1 MIRTAK
7 LALVAAALSTSAL
20 SPVAYAA
27 TPATPKARPATAAGK
42 KVVPVATIKAPPIAY
57 QQRVLANG
65 MKVFTSRDATTPNVS
80 VQVWYGVG
88 SKDDPRGRS
97 GFAHLFEHL
106 MFKATRNM
114 PSETLDRLTED
125 VGGFNNASTWDDFTN
140 YYEVAPANHLERLLW
155 AEADRLKSLV
165 IDEAVFASERDVVK
179 EELRQRVLADP
190 YGRFFALSIPQQSFT
205 THPYQRPGIGSIEEL
220 DAATVDDVRAFH
232 QTYYRPDNAAL
243 IVVGNF
249 DQAKLDA
256 MIDQYFGPIA
266 KPAGDIPKVSVA
278 EPGRSGPKT
287 VNTYGPNVP
296 LPALAIT
303 WLAPAAADKDAP
315 ALTVLDAILSAG
327 KSSRLYD
334 SLVYE
339 QKIAQSVFSSAPNNA
354 QPGLFYVGAI
364 MAGGKTVQQGETA
377 LRAQVARVRDGMVT
391 PAELAEA
398 KAGLLADA
406 VRRRE
411 EIDGR
416 GFALGYA
423 LATEGDAAVANT
435 SLAKLQAVTA
445 ADIQRVAKTY
455 LADDRRTVIRYL
467 PEKDRPAGEKDA
479 TPPIPKV
486 ASVKYDGPVTTL
498 APEAERQAP
507 PPVAAPVAAVL
518 PTPAERTLAN
528 GLRVIVAKSSDLPLI
543 TADLTVRGG
552 ASSDPAGLAGASSL
566 TAELLTEG
574 TATRSATQ
582 VAREIEALGADLEA
596 GSGWEAASLTLSV
609 TANNAAPAMA
619 VMADVAENPA
629 FSTAELD
636 RVRAETL
643 DGLSV
648 SFQRPGSLAGFATA
662 PVLYAGSAYGHV
674 AGGTPGS
681 LPKIKRADLAKTHAA
696 YWRPDNAVL
705 VLTGNL
711 TPEAGFALAEKAFGG
726 WKKPASPP
734 PAPPAAPTGYQP
746 RNVVIDLPGT
756 GQAAVVLAKPAITR
770 TDPNYYQGI
779 VANTVLGVG
788 FSSRLNQEIRIKRG
802 LSYGAGSSLTPQGRF
817 GGFSARV
824 QTKNPSAG
832 EVVTLT
838 RAELTRLAAEP
849 ASASELT
856 ARKSVLVGNFGR
868 DLGTSE
874 GLANILGNLAV
885 YGVPLTEIQTYAA
898 KVEAVTPEEVQAF
911 AKTKLDPAQMSV
923 IVAGDAKAMGEDLAK
938 AAPNATVIPAAKL
951 DLDSPT
957 LGK

>member
-20 SPVAYAA
+20 SPLALAA
-27 TPATPKARPATAAGK
+27 TAPAQPAATAAIA
-42 KVVPVATIKAPPIAY
+42 VPPIAY

-65 MKVFTSRDATTPNVS
+65 LKVFTSRDTTTPNVS

-88 SKDDPRGRS
+88 SKDDPQGRS

-114 PSETLDRLTED
+114 PNETLDRLTED

-140 YYEVAPANHLERLLW
+140 YYEVVPANHLERLIW
-155 AEADRLKSLV
+155 AESDRLKSLV

-190 YGRFFALSIPQQSFT
+190 YGRFFALSIPQQSFAV
-205 THPYQRPGIGSIEEL
+205 HPYQRPGIGSIEEL

-232 QTYYRPDNAAL
+232 RTFYRPDNAAL

-256 MIDQYFGPIA
+256 MIDKYFGSLAAP
-266 KPAGDIPKVSVA
+266 GGTIPKVTAV
-278 EPGRSGPKT
+278 EPARTGPKT

-303 WLAPAAADKDAP
+303 WLAPAASDQDTP
-315 ALTVLDAILSAG
+315 ALAVLDAILTAG

-334 SLVYE
+334 SLVYD

-364 MAGGKTVQQGETA
+364 MAGGKTVAQGEAA
-377 LRAQVARVRDGMVT
+377 LRAQVARVRDGLVT

-416 GFALGYA
+416 GFAIGYA
-423 LATEGDAAVANT
+423 LQTEGDAAAANT

-445 ADIQRVAKTY
+445 ADIQRVARKY
-455 LADDRRTVIRYL
+455 LADDRRTVINYL
-467 PEKDRPAGEKDA
+467 PEKDRPAGEKDV

-498 APEAERQAP
+498 APEAEREKP
-507 PPVAAPVAAVL
+507 PAVAAPVPAVM
-518 PTPAERTLAN
+518 PSPAEKTLAN

-543 TADLTVRGG
+543 TSTLTVKGG
-552 ASSDPAGLAGASSL
+552 ASSDPAGLAGTSSL
-566 TAELLTEG
+566 TSELLTEG

-582 VAREIEALGADLEA
+582 VARETEALGANLSA

-619 VMADVAENPA
+619 IMADVAQNPA
-629 FSTAELD
+629 FKAEELD

-643 DGLSV
+643 DSLSV
-648 SFQRPGSLAGFATA
+648 AFQRPGSLASFATS

-681 LPKIKRADLAKTHAA
+681 LPKIKREDLAKTHAA

-705 VLTGNL
+705 VVTGNL

-726 WKKPASPP
+726 WKKPATPP
-734 PAPPAAPTGYQP
+734 PAAPAAPTGYQP
-746 RNVVIDLPGT
+746 RTVVIDLPGT

-770 TDPNYYQGI
+770 ADPSYYQGV

-802 LSYGAGSSLTPQGRF
+802 LSYGAGSSLTPQGQF

-832 EVVTLT
+832 EVISLT
-838 RAELTRLAAEP
+838 RTELSRLANEP
-849 ASASELT
+849 ASVGELA
-856 ARKSVLVGNFGR
+856 ARKSVLVGGFGR

-874 GLANILGNLAV
+874 GLAGILGNLAV
-885 YGVPLTEIQTYAA
+885 YGVPLTEIQSYAA
-898 KVEAVTPEEVQAF
+898 KVEAVTPEQVQAF
-911 AKTKLDPAQMSV
+911 AKAKLDPSQMSV
-923 IVAGDAKAMGEDLAK
+923 IVAGDAKAMGEGLAK
-938 AAPNATVIPAAKL
+938 VAPNATVIPAAKL
-951 DLDSPT
+951 DLDKPGLT
-957 LGK
+957 Q

>member
-1 MIRTAK
+1 MFRTAK
-7 LALVAAALSTSAL
+7 LALVAAALSTTAL
-20 SPVAYAA
+20 SPLAMAESKASAPAA
-27 TPATPKARPATAAGK
+27 SAIA
-42 KVVPVATIKAPPIAY
+42 VPPIVY
-57 QQRVLANG
+57 KERVLPNG
-65 MKVFTSRDATTPNVS
+65 LKVFTSRDATTPNVT

-88 SKDDPRGRS
+88 SKDDPQGRS

-140 YYEVAPANHLERLLW
+140 YYEVAPANHLERLVW

-165 IDEAVFASERDVVK
+165 IDEAVFSSERDVVK

-232 QTYYRPDNAAL
+232 RTYYRPDNAAL
-243 IVVGNF
+243 IIVGNF
-249 DQAKLDA
+249 DQAQLDA
-256 MIDQYFGPIA
+256 MIDKYFAPIA
-266 KPAGDIPKVSVA
+266 KPTTALPKVTAV
-278 EPGRSGPKT
+278 EPARTGPKS

-303 WLAPAAADKDAP
+303 WLAPAAADKDVP

-339 QKIAQSVFSSAPNNA
+339 QQIAQSVFSAAPNNA
-354 QPGLFYVGAI
+354 QPGLFYVGAV
-364 MAGGKTVQQGETA
+364 MAGGKTAAQGETA
-377 LRAQVARVRDGMVT
+377 LRAQVARFRDAPVT
-391 PAELAEA
+391 AAELAEA

-416 GFALGYA
+416 GFAIGYA
-423 LATEGDAAVANT
+423 LLTEGDAAVANT
-435 SLAKLQAVTA
+435 NLAELQAVTA
-445 ADIQRVAKTY
+445 ADIQRVAKKY
-455 LADDRRTVIRYL
+455 LADDASTVIRYL

-479 TPPIPKV
+479 TPAIPKV
-486 ASVKYDGPVTTL
+486 ASVKYDGPVFTL
-498 APEAERQAP
+498 APEGQREAMPA
-507 PPVAAPVAAVL
+507 VGAPVPAVL
-518 PTPAERTLAN
+518 PTPAEKTLAN
-528 GLRVIVAKSSDLPLI
+528 GLRVIVAKSSDLPLV
-543 TADLTVRGG
+543 TADLTVKGG
-552 ASSDPAGLAGASSL
+552 ASADPKGLAGTSSL
-566 TAELLTEG
+566 TSELLTEG

-582 VAREIEALGADLEA
+582 IARETEALGANLEA
-596 GSGWEAASLTLSV
+596 ASGWEAASLTLSV

-619 VMADVAENPA
+619 IMADVAQNPA
-629 FSTAELD
+629 FKAQELD
-636 RVRAETL
+636 RVRTETL

-648 SFQRPGSLAGFATA
+648 SFQRPGSLAAFATA
-662 PVLYAGSAYGHV
+662 PLLYAGSAYGHV

-681 LPKIKRADLAKTHAA
+681 LPKIKTTDLAKAHAA
-696 YWRPDNAVL
+696 AWRPDNAVL
-705 VLTGNL
+705 VLTGDL

-726 WKKPASPP
+726 WKKPAAPP
-734 PAPPAAPTGYQP
+734 PAAPAAPTGYAP
-746 RNVVIDLPGT
+746 RNLVIDLPGT

-770 TDPNYYQGI
+770 ADPNYYQGV

-824 QTKNPSAG
+824 QTKNESAG
-832 EVVTLT
+832 EVVGLT

-849 ASASELT
+849 ASTAELT
-856 ARKSVLVGNFGR
+856 ARKSVLVGGFGR

-885 YGVPLTEIQTYAA
+885 YGVPLTEIQSYAA
-898 KVEAVTPEEVQAF
+898 KVEAVTPAQVQAF
-911 AKTKLDPAQMSV
+911 AKDKLDPAQMSV
-923 IVAGDAKAMGEDLAK
+923 IVAGDAKAMGEAIAK
-938 AAPNATVIPAAKL
+938 AAPNATVISADKL
-951 DLDSPT
+951 DLDAPT
-957 LGK
+957 LTKQALSK

>member
-7 LALVAAALSTSAL
+7 LALVAAALSTTAL
-20 SPVAYAA
+20 SPLAHAAVQAKAKPKVAVGAPVA
-27 TPATPKARPATAAGK
+27 SAI
-42 KVVPVATIKAPPIAY
+42 VVPPIVY
-57 QQRVLANG
+57 QQRVLPNG
-65 MKVFTSRDATTPNVS
+65 LKVFTSRDTTTPNVS

-155 AEADRLKSLV
+155 AESDRLKSLV

-232 QTYYRPDNAAL
+232 ATYYRPDNAAL

-256 MIDQYFGPIA
+256 MIDRYFGPL
-266 KPAGDIPKVSVA
+266 KTPAGAIPKVTAV
-278 EPGRSGPKT
+278 EPARTGPKT

-296 LPALAIT
+296 LPAVAIT
-303 WLAPAAADKDAP
+303 WLAPAAADKDTP
-315 ALTVLDAILSAG
+315 ALTVLDAVLSAG

-334 SLVYE
+334 SLVYD

-354 QPGLFYVGAI
+354 QPGLFYVGAV
-364 MAGGKTVQQGETA
+364 MAGGKTVSQGEAA
-377 LRAQVARVRDGMVT
+377 LRAQIARVRDGLVT

-406 VRRRE
+406 VRKRE

-416 GFALGYA
+416 GFAIGYA
-423 LATEGDAAVANT
+423 LETEGDPATANT

-445 ADIQRVAKTY
+445 ADIQRVARKY

-486 ASVKYDGPVTTL
+486 ASVKFDGAITTL
-498 APEAERQAP
+498 APEGEREKPPAIGAP
-507 PPVAAPVAAVL
+507 APAVM
-518 PTPAERTLAN
+518 PSPAEKTLAN

-543 TADLTVRGG
+543 TADLTVKGG
-552 ASSDPAGLAGASSL
+552 ASSDPVGLAGASNL
-566 TAELLTEG
+566 TSELLTEG
-574 TATRSATQ
+574 TTTRSATQ
-582 VAREIEALGADLEA
+582 VARETEALGANLEA

-609 TANNAAPAMA
+609 TSNNAAPAMA
-619 VMADVAENPA
+619 IMADVAEHPA
-629 FSTAELD
+629 FSAQELD
-636 RVRAETL
+636 RVRTETL

-648 SFQRPGSLAGFATA
+648 SFQRPGTLAAFATA

-681 LPKIKRADLAKTHAA
+681 LPKIQRADLAKTHAA

-726 WKKPASPP
+726 WKKPATPP
-734 PAPPAAPTGYQP
+734 PTPPAAPSGYTP

-770 TDPNYYQGI
+770 ADPNYYPGV

-838 RAELTRLAAEP
+838 RAELTRLGAEP
-849 ASASELT
+849 ASAGELA

-874 GLANILGNLAV
+874 GLANILGNYAV
-885 YGVPLTEIQTYAA
+885 YGVPLTEIQSYAA

-911 AKTKLDPAQMSV
+911 AKAKLDPAQMSV

-938 AAPNATVIPAAKL
+938 AAPNATVIPADKL
-951 DLDSPT
+951 DLDAPG
-957 LGK
+957 LQK

>member
-7 LALVAAALSTSAL
+7 LALVAAALATTAL
-20 SPVAYAA
+20 SPLADAA
-27 TPATPKARPATAAGK
+27 TRSTAK
-42 KVVPVATIKAPPIAY
+42 PVKTAPRVISPGGAIKAPPIVY
-57 QQRVLANG
+57 QQRTLANG

-190 YGRFFALSIPQQSFT
+190 YGRFFALSIPQQSFS

-249 DQAKLDA
+249 DQAKLNA

-266 KPAGDIPKVSVA
+266 KPAGEIPKVTAV
-278 EPGRSGPKT
+278 EPARTTSKT
-287 VNTYGPNVP
+287 VSTYGPNVP

-303 WLAPAAADKDAP
+303 WLAPAAADKDVP

-334 SLVYE
+334 SLVYD

-377 LRAQVARVRDGMVT
+377 LRAQVARVRDALVT

-416 GFALGYA
+416 GFAIGYA
-423 LATEGDAAVANT
+423 LLTEGDAARANT
-435 SLAKLQAVTA
+435 NLAALQAVTA
-445 ADIQRVAKTY
+445 ADVQRVARKY

-467 PEKDRPAGEKDA
+467 PEKDRPAGEKDP

-498 APEAERQAP
+498 APEGERQAP
-507 PPVAAPVAAVL
+507 PPVSAPVAAVL
-518 PTPAERTLAN
+518 PTPAEKTLAN

-552 ASSDPAGLAGASSL
+552 ASSDPAGLAGVSSL

-582 VAREIEALGADLEA
+582 VAREVEALGANLEA

-609 TANNAAPAMA
+609 TSNNASPAMA
-619 VMADVAENPA
+619 IMADVAENPA
-629 FSTAELD
+629 FSASELE
-636 RVRAETL
+636 RVRTETL

-648 SFQRPGSLAGFATA
+648 AYQRPGSLASFATA

-681 LPKIKRADLAKTHAA
+681 LPKIKRTDLAKTHAA

-705 VLTGNL
+705 VLTGDL
-711 TPEAGFALAEKAFGG
+711 TPEAGFALAEKAFGA

-756 GQAAVVLAKPAITR
+756 GQAAVVLAKPAIRR

-802 LSYGAGSSLTPQGRF
+802 LSYGAGSSLSPQGGF
-817 GGFSARV
+817 GSFSARV
-824 QTKNPSAG
+824 QTKNASAG
-832 EVVTLT
+832 EVVSLT
-838 RAELTRLAAEP
+838 RAELSRLAAEP
-849 ASASELT
+849 AGPAELT

-885 YGVPLTEIQTYAA
+885 YGLPLTEIQSYAA

-911 AKTKLDPAQMSV
+911 AKSTLDPAQMSV

-938 AAPNATVIPAAKL
+938 AAPNAAVIPAAKL

>member
-7 LALVAAALSTSAL
+7 LALVAAALSTTAL
-20 SPVAYAA
+20 SPLAMAA
-27 TPATPKARPATAAGK
+27 AKAKPQAKPAAAAPKASPIS
-42 KVVPVATIKAPPIAY
+42 VPPIVY
-57 QQRVLANG
+57 QQRVLPNG

-88 SKDDPRGRS
+88 SKDDPNGRS

-114 PSETLDRLTED
+114 PSETMDRLTED

-140 YYEVAPANHLERLLW
+140 YYEVAPANHLERLIW
-155 AEADRLKSLV
+155 AEADRLKALV
-165 IDEAVFASERDVVK
+165 IDEPVFASERDVVK

-190 YGRFFALSIPQQSFT
+190 YGRFFRLSIPQQSFS
-205 THPYQRPGIGSIEEL
+205 THPYKRPGIGSIEEL

-266 KPAGDIPKVSVA
+266 KPAGDIPKVTAV
-278 EPGRSGPKT
+278 EPARTGPRT

-303 WLAPAAADKDAP
+303 WLAPSASDKDTP
-315 ALTVLDAILSAG
+315 ALTVLDAILTAG

-339 QKIAQSVFSSAPNNA
+339 QKIAQSVFSTAPDNA

-364 MAGGKTVQQGETA
+364 MAGGKTVQQGEAA
-377 LRAQVARVRDGMVT
+377 LRAQVARVRDGLVT

-416 GFALGYA
+416 GFAIGYA
-423 LATEGDAAVANT
+423 LETQGDAASANT
-435 SLAKLQAVTA
+435 NLAKLQAVTA
-445 ADIQRVAKTY
+445 ADIQRVARKY
-455 LADDRRTVIRYL
+455 LADDRRTVITYL
-467 PEKDRPAGEKDA
+467 PEKDRPAGEKDP

-498 APEAERQAP
+498 APEAEREKP
-507 PPVAAPVAAVL
+507 PAVAAPIPAVL
-518 PTPAERTLAN
+518 PTPAEKTLAN

-543 TADLTVRGG
+543 TADLTVKGG
-552 ASSDPAGLAGASSL
+552 ASSDPSGLAGTSSL
-566 TAELLTEG
+566 TSELLTEG
-574 TATRSATQ
+574 TTSRSATQ
-582 VAREIEALGADLEA
+582 VARETEALGADLEA

-619 VMADVAENPA
+619 IMADVAEHPA
-629 FSTAELD
+629 FSAKELD
-636 RVRAETL
+636 RVRTETL
-643 DGLSV
+643 DVLSV
-648 SFQRPGSLAGFATA
+648 AYQRPGSLAGFATA

-681 LPKIKRADLAKTHAA
+681 LPKVTRTDLARTHAA
-696 YWRPDNAVL
+696 YWRLDNAVL

-726 WKKPASPP
+726 WKKPATPP
-734 PAPPAAPTGYQP
+734 PAAPAAPTGYQP
-746 RNVVIDLPGT
+746 RNVIIDLPGT

-770 TDPNYYQGI
+770 ADPNYYQGI

-838 RAELTRLAAEP
+838 RAEIARLAAEP
-849 ASASELT
+849 ASVGELS
-856 ARKSVLVGNFGR
+856 ARKSVLIGGFGR

-885 YGVPLTEIQTYAA
+885 YGVPLTEIQDYAA
-898 KVEAVTPEEVQAF
+898 KIEAVSPEEVQAF
-911 AKTKLDPAQMSV
+911 AKAKLDPAQMSV
-923 IVAGDAKAMGEDLAK
+923 IVAGDAKAMGDDLAK
-938 AAPNATVIPAAKL
+938 AAPNAVVIPADKL
-951 DLDSPT
+951 DLDAPGLT
-957 LGK
+957 K

>member
-7 LALVAAALSTSAL
+7 LALVAAALATTAL
-20 SPVAYAA
+20 SPLADAA
-27 TPATPKARPATAAGK
+27 TRSTAK
-42 KVVPVATIKAPPIAY
+42 PVKTAPRVISPGGAIKAPPIVY
-57 QQRVLANG
+57 QQRTLANG

-190 YGRFFALSIPQQSFT
+190 YGRFFALSIPQQSFS

-256 MIDQYFGPIA
+256 MIDQYFDPIA
-266 KPAGDIPKVSVA
+266 KPAGEIPKVTAV
-278 EPGRSGPKT
+278 EPARTTPKT
-287 VNTYGPNVP
+287 VSTYGPNVP

-303 WLAPAAADKDAP
+303 WLAPAAADKDVP

-334 SLVYE
+334 SLVYD

-377 LRAQVARVRDGMVT
+377 LRAQVARVRDALVT

-416 GFALGYA
+416 GFAIGYA
-423 LATEGDAAVANT
+423 LLTEGDAARANT
-435 SLAKLQAVTA
+435 NLAALQAVTA
-445 ADIQRVAKTY
+445 ADVQRVARKY

-467 PEKDRPAGEKDA
+467 PEKDRPAGEKDP

-498 APEAERQAP
+498 APEGERQAP
-507 PPVAAPVAAVL
+507 PPVSAPVAAVL
-518 PTPAERTLAN
+518 PTPAEKTLAN

-552 ASSDPAGLAGASSL
+552 ASSDPAGLAGVSSL

-582 VAREIEALGADLEA
+582 VAREVEALGANLEA

-609 TANNAAPAMA
+609 TSNNASPAMA
-619 VMADVAENPA
+619 IMADVAENPA
-629 FSTAELD
+629 FSASELE
-636 RVRAETL
+636 RVRTETL

-648 SFQRPGSLAGFATA
+648 AYQRPGSLASFATT

-681 LPKIKRADLAKTHAA
+681 LPKIKRTDLAKTHAA

-705 VLTGNL
+705 VLTGDL
-711 TPEAGFALAEKAFGG
+711 TPEAGFALAEKAFGA

-756 GQAAVVLAKPAITR
+756 GQAAVVLAKPAIRR

-802 LSYGAGSSLTPQGRF
+802 LSYGAGSSLSPQGGF
-817 GGFSARV
+817 GSFSARV
-824 QTKNPSAG
+824 QTKNASAG
-832 EVVTLT
+832 EVVSLT
-838 RAELTRLAAEP
+838 RAELSRLAAEP
-849 ASASELT
+849 AGPAELT

-885 YGVPLTEIQTYAA
+885 YGLPLTEIQSYAA

-911 AKTKLDPAQMSV
+911 AKSTLDPAQMSV

-938 AAPNATVIPAAKL
+938 AAPNAAVIPAAKL

>member
-7 LALVAAALSTSAL
+7 LALVAAALSTTAL
-20 SPVAYAA
+20 SPLAMAA
-27 TPATPKARPATAAGK
+27 PAQTPPAASAAIA
-42 KVVPVATIKAPPIAY
+42 VPPIVY

-65 MKVFTSRDATTPNVS
+65 MKVFTSRDTSTPNVS

-88 SKDDPRGRS
+88 SKDDPQGRS

-114 PSETLDRLTED
+114 PNETIDRLTED

-140 YYEVAPANHLERLLW
+140 YYEVVPANHLERLIW

-190 YGRFFALSIPQQSFT
+190 YGRFFALSIPQQSFAV
-205 THPYQRPGIGSIEEL
+205 HPYQRPGIGSIEEL

-232 QTYYRPDNAAL
+232 RTYYRPDNAAL

-256 MIDQYFGPIA
+256 MIDKYFGPLA
-266 KPAGDIPKVSVA
+266 RPGGAIPKVTAV
-278 EPGRSGPKT
+278 EPVRTGPKT

-303 WLAPAAADKDAP
+303 WLAPAAADADAP
-315 ALTVLDAILSAG
+315 TLAVLDAILTAG

-334 SLVYE
+334 SLVYD

-364 MAGGKTVQQGETA
+364 MAGGKTVAQGEAA
-377 LRAQVARVRDGMVT
+377 LRTQVARVRDGLVT

-416 GFALGYA
+416 GFAIGYA
-423 LATEGDAAVANT
+423 LQTEGDAAAANT
-435 SLAKLQAVTA
+435 SLAKLQSVTA
-445 ADIQRVAKTY
+445 ADIQRVARKY
-455 LADDRRTVIRYL
+455 LADDRRTVINYL

-486 ASVKYDGPVTTL
+486 ASVKYDGPITTL
-498 APEAERQAP
+498 APEAEREKP
-507 PPVAAPVAAVL
+507 PAVAAPVAAVM
-518 PTPAERTLAN
+518 PTPAEKTLAN
-528 GLRVIVAKSSDLPLI
+528 GLRVIVAKSSELPLI
-543 TADLTVRGG
+543 TSTLTVKGG
-552 ASSDPAGLAGASSL
+552 ASSDPAGLAGTSSL
-566 TAELLTEG
+566 TSELLTEG
-574 TATRSATQ
+574 NATRTATQ
-582 VAREIEALGADLEA
+582 VARETEALGANLAA

-619 VMADVAENPA
+619 IMADVAQNPA
-629 FSTAELD
+629 FKAEELD

-648 SFQRPGSLAGFATA
+648 AFQRPGSLASFATS
-662 PVLYAGSAYGHV
+662 PVLYASSAYGHV

-681 LPKIKRADLAKTHAA
+681 LPKITRNDLAKTHAA

-705 VLTGNL
+705 VVTGNL
-711 TPEAGFALAEKAFGG
+711 SPEAGFALAEKAFGG
-726 WKKPASPP
+726 WKKPATPP
-734 PAPPAAPTGYQP
+734 PAAPAAPTGYQP

-756 GQAAVVLAKPAITR
+756 GQAAVVLAKPAITSA
-770 TDPNYYQGI
+770 DPSYYQGV

-802 LSYGAGSSLTPQGRF
+802 LSYGAGSSLTPQGQF

-832 EVVTLT
+832 EVIGLT
-838 RAELTRLAAEP
+838 RAELSRLANEP
-849 ASASELT
+849 ASVGELA
-856 ARKSVLVGNFGR
+856 ARKSVLVGGFGR

-874 GLANILGNLAV
+874 GLAGILGNLAV

-898 KVEAVTPEEVQAF
+898 KVEAVTPEQVQAF
-911 AKTKLDPAQMSV
+911 AKAKLDPSQMSV
-923 IVAGDAKAMGEDLAK
+923 IVAGDAKAMGESLAK

-951 DLDSPT
+951 DLDAPGLT
-957 LGK
+957 Q

>member
-20 SPVAYAA
+20 SPLALAA
-27 TPATPKARPATAAGK
+27 TAPAQPAATAAIA
-42 KVVPVATIKAPPIAY
+42 VPPIAY

-65 MKVFTSRDATTPNVS
+65 LKVFTSRDTTTPNVS

-88 SKDDPRGRS
+88 SKDDPQGRS

-114 PSETLDRLTED
+114 PNETLDRLTED

-140 YYEVAPANHLERLLW
+140 YYEVVPANHLERLIW
-155 AEADRLKSLV
+155 AESDRLKSLV

-190 YGRFFALSIPQQSFT
+190 YGRFFALSIPQQSFAV
-205 THPYQRPGIGSIEEL
+205 HPYQRPGIGSIEEL

-232 QTYYRPDNAAL
+232 RTFYRPDNAAL

-256 MIDQYFGPIA
+256 MIDKYFGSLAAP
-266 KPAGDIPKVSVA
+266 GGTIPKVTAV
-278 EPGRSGPKT
+278 EPARTGPKT

-303 WLAPAAADKDAP
+303 WLAPAASDQDTP
-315 ALTVLDAILSAG
+315 ALAVLDAILTAG

-334 SLVYE
+334 SLVYD

-364 MAGGKTVQQGETA
+364 MAGGKTVAQGEAA
-377 LRAQVARVRDGMVT
+377 LRAQVARVRDGLVT

-416 GFALGYA
+416 GFAIGYA
-423 LATEGDAAVANT
+423 LQTEGDAAAANT

-445 ADIQRVAKTY
+445 ADIQRVARKY
-455 LADDRRTVIRYL
+455 LADDRRTVINYL
-467 PEKDRPAGEKDA
+467 PEKDRPAGEKDV

-498 APEAERQAP
+498 APEAEREKP
-507 PPVAAPVAAVL
+507 PAVAAPVPAVM
-518 PTPAERTLAN
+518 PSPAEKTLAN

-543 TADLTVRGG
+543 TSTLTVKGG
-552 ASSDPAGLAGASSL
+552 ASSDPAGLAGTSSL
-566 TAELLTEG
+566 TSELLTEG

-582 VAREIEALGADLEA
+582 VARETEALGANLSA

-619 VMADVAENPA
+619 IMADVAQNPA
-629 FSTAELD
+629 FKAEELD

-643 DGLSV
+643 DSLSV
-648 SFQRPGSLAGFATA
+648 AFQRPGSLASFATS

-681 LPKIKRADLAKTHAA
+681 LPKITREDLAKTHAA

-705 VLTGNL
+705 VVTGNL

-726 WKKPASPP
+726 WKKPATPP
-734 PAPPAAPTGYQP
+734 PAAPAAPTGYQP
-746 RNVVIDLPGT
+746 RTVVIDLPGT

-770 TDPNYYQGI
+770 ADPSYYQGV

-802 LSYGAGSSLTPQGRF
+802 LSYGAGSSLTPQGQF

-832 EVVTLT
+832 EVISLT
-838 RAELTRLAAEP
+838 RTELSRLANEP
-849 ASASELT
+849 ASVGELA
-856 ARKSVLVGNFGR
+856 ARKSVLVGGFGR

-874 GLANILGNLAV
+874 GLAGILGNLAV
-885 YGVPLTEIQTYAA
+885 YGVPLTEIQSYAA
-898 KVEAVTPEEVQAF
+898 KVEAVTPEQVQAF
-911 AKTKLDPAQMSV
+911 AKAKLDPSQMSV
-923 IVAGDAKAMGEDLAK
+923 IVAGDAKAMGEGLAK
-938 AAPNATVIPAAKL
+938 VAPNATVIPAAKL
-951 DLDSPT
+951 DLDKPGLT
-957 LGK
+957 Q

>member
-7 LALVAAALSTSAL
+7 LALVAAALSTTAL
-20 SPVAYAA
+20 SPLAMAA
-27 TPATPKARPATAAGK
+27 VQAKTPAPAAAPTVSAI
-42 KVVPVATIKAPPIAY
+42 VVPPIVY
-57 QQRVLANG
+57 QQRVLPNG
-65 MKVFTSRDATTPNVS
+65 MKVLTSRDATTPNVS

-88 SKDDPRGRS
+88 SKDDPQGRS

-114 PSETLDRLTED
+114 PNETLDRLTED

-165 IDEAVFASERDVVK
+165 IDESVFASERDVVK

-190 YGRFFALSIPQQSFT
+190 YGRFFALSIPQQSYA

-232 QTYYRPDNAAL
+232 RAYYRPDNAAL
-243 IVVGNF
+243 IIVGNF

-256 MIDQYFGPIA
+256 LIDQYFAPIA
-266 KPAGDIPKVSVA
+266 KPAGDIPKVTAV
-278 EPGRSGPKT
+278 EPARTGPKS

-315 ALTVLDAILSAG
+315 ALTVLDAVLSAG

-334 SLVYE
+334 SLVYD

-354 QPGLFYVGAI
+354 QPGLFYVGAV
-364 MAGGKTVQQGETA
+364 MAGGKTVAQGEAA
-377 LRAQVARVRDGMVT
+377 LRAQVARLRDGLVA

-398 KAGLLADA
+398 KSGLLADA

-416 GFALGYA
+416 AFAIGYA
-423 LATEGDAAVANT
+423 LETEGDPASANT
-435 SLAKLQAVTA
+435 NLAKLQAVTA
-445 ADIQRVAKTY
+445 ADLQRVAKKY

-467 PEKDRPAGEKDA
+467 AEKDRPAGEKDA
-479 TPPIPKV
+479 TPPVPKV

-498 APEAERQAP
+498 APEGQREKIPA
-507 PPVAAPVAAVL
+507 VAAPIAAVL
-518 PTPAERTLAN
+518 PTPAEKTLAN

-543 TADLTVRGG
+543 TADLTVKGG
-552 ASSDPAGLAGASSL
+552 ASSDAPGLAGASSL
-566 TAELLTEG
+566 TSELLTEG
-574 TATRSATQ
+574 TTSRSATQ
-582 VAREIEALGADLEA
+582 IARETEALGANLEA

-609 TANNAAPAMA
+609 MADNAAPAMA
-619 VMADVAENPA
+619 IMADVAQHPT
-629 FSTAELD
+629 FSAEELD
-636 RVRAETL
+636 RVRTETL
-643 DGLSV
+643 DSLSV
-648 SFQRPGSLAGFATA
+648 AYQRPGSLTSYATG

-681 LPKIKRADLAKTHAA
+681 LPKVKRTDLAKTHAA

-711 TPEAGFALAEKAFGG
+711 TPQAGFALAEKAFGG
-726 WKKPASPP
+726 WKKPTTPP
-734 PAPPAAPTGYQP
+734 PAAPAAPTGYKP
-746 RNVVIDLPGT
+746 RNLVIDLPGA
-756 GQAAVVLAKPAITR
+756 GQAAVTLAKPAITR
-770 TDPNYYQGI
+770 ADPGYYQGI

-788 FSSRLNQEIRIKRG
+788 YSSRLNQEIRIKRG

-849 ASASELT
+849 APAGELA
-856 ARKSVLVGNFGR
+856 ARKSVLVGGFGR

-885 YGVPLTEIQTYAA
+885 YGVPLTEIQSYAA
-898 KVEAVTPEEVQAF
+898 KVEAVSPAEVQAF
-911 AKTKLDPAQMSV
+911 AKTHLDPAQMSV
-923 IVAGDAKAMGEDLAK
+923 IVAGDAKAMGEDLARV
-938 AAPNATVIPAAKL
+938 APNATVIAADKL
-951 DLDSPT
+951 DLDAAS
-957 LGK
+957 LQK

>member
-7 LALVAAALSTSAL
+7 LALVAAALSTTAL
-20 SPVAYAA
+20 SPLSMAAPVKAKPAVAAS
-27 TPATPKARPATAAGK
+27 TAI
-42 KVVPVATIKAPPIAY
+42 KVPPIVY

-65 MKVFTSRDATTPNVS
+65 LKVYTSRDATTPNVS

-88 SKDDPRGRS
+88 SKDDPHGRS

-114 PSETLDRLTED
+114 PNETLDRLTED

-140 YYEVAPANHLERLLW
+140 YYEVVPANHLERLLW

-165 IDEAVFASERDVVK
+165 IDDAVFASERDVVK

-190 YGRFFALSIPQQSFT
+190 YGRFFALSIPQQSYAN
-205 THPYQRPGIGSIEEL
+205 HPYQRPGIGSIEEL

-256 MIDQYFGPIA
+256 MIDQYFAPIA
-266 KPAGDIPKVSVA
+266 KPAGGIPKVTVV
-278 EPGRSGPKT
+278 EPARTGPKT

-303 WLAPAAADKDAP
+303 WLAPAAADKDTP
-315 ALTVLDAILSAG
+315 ALAVLDAVLSAG

-364 MAGGKTVQQGETA
+364 MAGGKTVAQGEAA
-377 LRAQVARVRDGMVT
+377 LRAQVARVRDGLVT

-406 VRRRE
+406 VRKRE

-416 GFALGYA
+416 AFAIGYA
-423 LATEGDAAVANT
+423 LETEGDAATANT

-445 ADIQRVAKTY
+445 ADIQRVARKY

-498 APEAERQAP
+498 APEGDREKIPAVAP
-507 PPVAAPVAAVL
+507 PVPAVL
-518 PTPAERTLAN
+518 PTPAEKTLAN

-543 TADLTVRGG
+543 TADLTVKGG
-552 ASSDPAGLAGASSL
+552 ASSDPTGLAGTSSL
-566 TAELLTEG
+566 TSELLTEG
-574 TATRSATQ
+574 TTGRSATQ
-582 VAREIEALGADLEA
+582 IARETEALGANLEA

-619 VMADVAENPA
+619 IMADVAEHPA
-629 FSTAELD
+629 FSAEELD

-648 SFQRPGSLAGFATA
+648 SYQRPGSLAGFATA

-681 LPKIKRADLAKTHAA
+681 LPKIKRTDLAKTHAA

-711 TPEAGFALAEKAFGG
+711 TP
-726 WKKPASPP
+726 KPASPWPKRRSGPGRSQPSRRRPRRP
-734 PAPPAAPTGYQP
+734 PRPAT
-746 RNVVIDLPGT
+746 
-756 GQAAVVLAKPAITR
+756 
-770 TDPNYYQGI
+770 
-779 VANTVLGVG
+779 
-788 FSSRLNQEIRIKRG
+788 SR
-802 LSYGAGSSLTPQGRF
+802 
-817 GGFSARV
+817 
-824 QTKNPSAG
+824 
-832 EVVTLT
+832 
-838 RAELTRLAAEP
+838 
-849 ASASELT
+849 
-856 ARKSVLVGNFGR
+856 
-868 DLGTSE
+868 
-874 GLANILGNLAV
+874 
-885 YGVPLTEIQTYAA
+885 
-898 KVEAVTPEEVQAF
+898 
-911 AKTKLDPAQMSV
+911 
-923 IVAGDAKAMGEDLAK
+923 
-938 AAPNATVIPAAKL
+938 AT
-951 DLDSPT
+951 
-957 LGK
+957 

>member
-1 MIRTAK
+1 MIRTAR
-7 LALVAAALSTSAL
+7 LALVALALSTTAL
-20 SPVAYAA
+20 SPMAVAA
-27 TPATPKARPATAAGK
+27 TKARAAPKTAPAR
-42 KVVPVATIKAPPIAY
+42 PPIAVPPILY
-57 QQRVLANG
+57 QQRVLPNG
-65 MKVFTSRDATTPNVS
+65 LKVYTSRDTTTPNVS

-155 AEADRLKSLV
+155 AESDRLKSLV
-165 IDEAVFASERDVVK
+165 IDESVFASERDVVK

-256 MIDQYFGPIA
+256 LIDQYFTPIA
-266 KPAGDIPKVSVA
+266 KPAGAIPKVTA
-278 EPGRSGPKT
+278 REPARTGPRS

-303 WLAPAAADKDAP
+303 WLAPAAADKDTP

-354 QPGLFYVGAI
+354 QPGLFYVGAV
-364 MAGGKTVQQGETA
+364 MAGGKAVAQGEAA
-377 LRAQVARVRDGMVT
+377 LRAQVARVRDGLVT

-423 LATEGDAAVANT
+423 LETEGDPAVANT

-445 ADIQRVAKTY
+445 ADIQRVARKY

-467 PEKDRPAGEKDA
+467 PEKDRPTGEKDA

-486 ASVKYDGPVTTL
+486 ASVKYEGPVTTL
-498 APEAERQAP
+498 APEGERQKP
-507 PPVAAPVAAVL
+507 PAVGAPVPAVM
-518 PTPAERTLAN
+518 PTPAEKILAN

-543 TADLTVRGG
+543 TADLTVKGG
-552 ASSDPAGLAGASSL
+552 ASSDPSGLAGTSSL
-566 TAELLTEG
+566 TAGLMTEG
-574 TATRSATQ
+574 TTSRSATQ
-582 VAREIEALGADLEA
+582 VARETEALGANLEA

-619 VMADVAENPA
+619 IMADVAEHPA
-629 FSTAELD
+629 FSAAELD
-636 RVRAETL
+636 RVRTETL

-681 LPKIKRADLAKTHAA
+681 LPKITRNDLAKTHAT

-726 WKKPASPP
+726 WKKPAGPP
-734 PAPPAAPTGYQP
+734 PIPPAAPTGYTP

-770 TDPNYYQGI
+770 ADPNYYQGV

-849 ASASELT
+849 AAAGELT
-856 ARKSVLVGNFGR
+856 ARKSVLIGNFGR

-874 GLANILGNLAV
+874 GLANILGNYAV
-885 YGVPLTEIQTYAA
+885 YGVPLTEIQSYAA

-911 AKTKLDPAQMSV
+911 AKAKLDPAQMSV
-923 IVAGDAKAMGEDLAK
+923 IVAGDAKAMGEELTK

-951 DLDSPT
+951 DLDSPNLT
-957 LGK
+957 K

>member
-7 LALVAAALSTSAL
+7 LALVAAALSTTAL
-20 SPVAYAA
+20 SPLAMAA
-27 TPATPKARPATAAGK
+27 TPAKKPAAATPAASGIA
-42 KVVPVATIKAPPIAY
+42 VPPIVY
-57 QQRVLANG
+57 QQRVLPNG
-65 MKVFTSRDATTPNVS
+65 LKVLTSRDATTPNVS

-88 SKDDPRGRS
+88 SKDDPHGRS

-114 PSETLDRLTED
+114 PNETLDRLTED

-140 YYEVAPANHLERLLW
+140 YYEVVPANHLERLIW

-165 IDEAVFASERDVVK
+165 IDESVFASERDVVK

-190 YGRFFALSIPQQSFT
+190 YGRFFALSIPQQSYN

-232 QTYYRPDNAAL
+232 RTYYRPDNAAL
-243 IVVGNF
+243 IIVGNF

-256 MIDQYFGPIA
+256 LIDQYFAPIA
-266 KPAGDIPKVSVA
+266 KPAGDIPKVTAV
-278 EPGRSGPKT
+278 EPARTGPKS

-303 WLAPAAADKDAP
+303 WLAPAAADKDVP
-315 ALTVLDAILSAG
+315 ALTVLDAVLSAG

-334 SLVYE
+334 SLVYD

-354 QPGLFYVGAI
+354 QPGLFYVGAV
-364 MAGGKTVQQGETA
+364 MAGGKTVAQGETA

-416 GFALGYA
+416 AFAIGYA
-423 LATEGDAAVANT
+423 LETEGDPAAANT

-445 ADIQRVAKTY
+445 ADIQRVAKKY

-467 PEKDRPAGEKDA
+467 AEKDKPAGEKDA

-486 ASVKYDGPVTTL
+486 ASVKYDGPVTIL
-498 APEAERQAP
+498 APEGEREKIPAI
-507 PPVAAPVAAVL
+507 AAPIDAVL
-518 PTPAERTLAN
+518 PTPAEKTLAN

-543 TADLTVRGG
+543 TADLTVKGG
-552 ASSDPAGLAGASSL
+552 ASSDPTGLAGTSSL
-566 TAELLTEG
+566 TSELLTEG
-574 TATRSATQ
+574 TTSRSATQ
-582 VAREIEALGADLEA
+582 IARETESLGANLEA

-619 VMADVAENPA
+619 IMADVAQHPA
-629 FSTAELD
+629 FSTEELD
-636 RVRAETL
+636 RVRTETL
-643 DGLSV
+643 DSLSV
-648 SFQRPGSLAGFATA
+648 AYQRPGSLASYAVG

-681 LPKIKRADLAKTHAA
+681 LPKVKRTDLAKTHAA

-711 TPEAGFALAEKAFGG
+711 TPQAGFALAEKAFGG
-726 WKKPASPP
+726 WKKPATPP
-734 PAPPAAPTGYQP
+734 PAAPAAPTGYKP
-746 RNVVIDLPGT
+746 RNLVIDLPGT
-756 GQAAVVLAKPAITR
+756 GQAAVTLAKPAITR
-770 TDPNYYQGI
+770 ADPSYYQGI

-788 FSSRLNQEIRIKRG
+788 YSSRLNQEIRIKRG

-838 RAELTRLAAEP
+838 RAELTRLGAQP
-849 ASASELT
+849 ASAGELA
-856 ARKSVLVGNFGR
+856 ARKSVLVGGFGR

-885 YGVPLTEIQTYAA
+885 YGVPLTEIQSYAA
-898 KVEAVTPEEVQAF
+898 KVEAVSPAEVQAF
-911 AKTKLDPAQMSV
+911 AKTNLDPARMSV
-923 IVAGDAKAMGEDLAK
+923 IVAGDAKAMGEDLTK
-938 AAPNATVIPAAKL
+938 AAPGATVIAADKL
-951 DLDSPT
+951 DLDAAS
-957 LGK
+957 LQK